1 MTSSKIIL
9 SLVASACVAT
19 LSSAMEFQVLGA
31 KAASMGGAGIATSP
45 SSLAAYNNPALL
57 ANNPEKF
64 SLHVGAGV
72 GLKDTGA
79 GKAVGDLS
87 DLDFSGVSD
96 LVDGN
101 AENATPDQI
110 NTLLKAK
117 NIIIGMDQKGFQINP
132 TADLGLSFGSF
143 GTGLFLTSDIGGIAN
158 IDQTHTDLIF
168 ETSTTGQYINVL
180 TFDPPNPV
188 YLSEADYQTSSLYYA
203 AVDESNTN
211 KTTNLNVVGL
221 AVVEIPLAYG
231 YALDTGYGALA
242 VGGALKYMKG
252 QTFYKTVDIDSDN
265 ALDNLS
271 DNAANSSTFG
281 IDLGLTFKPTKVE
294 NLTLAL
300 VGKNLNT
307 PTFDVSALAKNKGV
321 SDYEIK
327 PAVRAGAAYKLGEV
341 VEFAFDADLTENKSL
356 VGYNTRYIGGGANF
370 DLSALE
376 LNVGLMKNIAS
387 NDEAGVIY
395 TAGLA
400 TGPDWF
406 HFELS
411 AQMASKSGE
420 VDGTSYPKQAMVN
433 FAISSAF

>member
-1 MTSSKIIL
+1 MTPSKILL
-9 SLVASACVAT
+9 SFVASACVAT

-31 KAASMGGAGIATSP
+31 RAASMGGAGIATSP

-57 ANNPEKF
+57 ANNSEKF

-79 GKAVGDLS
+79 GRAIGDLS
-87 DLDFSGVSD
+87 DLDFSGVSN

-101 AENATPDQI
+101 AENATTDQI
-110 NTLLKAK
+110 NTLLKAR
-117 NIIIGMDQKGFQINP
+117 NIIIGMDQKGFQVNP

-143 GTGLFLTSDIGGIAN
+143 GTGLFVTSDIGGIAN
-158 IDQTHTDLIF
+158 IDQTHTALIF
-168 ETSTTGQYINVL
+168 LGSDANYYNITTGTAVISDQPTYDATSMQYAIDNG
-180 TFDPPNPV
+180 
-188 YLSEADYQTSSLYYA
+188 
-203 AVDESNTN
+203 
-211 KTTNLNVVGL
+211 TTNLDVVGL
-221 AVVEIPLAYG
+221 AVYEIPLAYG
-231 YALDTGYGALA
+231 YALDTGYGSLA

-252 QTFYKTVDIDSDN
+252 KTFYKNVKLDDNN
-265 ALDNLS
+265 ALDNIS
-271 DNAANSSTFG
+271 DNTVSSSTFG
-281 IDLGLTFKPTKVE
+281 IDLGLAFKPTKIE

-307 PTFDVSALAKNKGV
+307 PTFDISALAKTQGV

-327 PAVRAGAAYKLGEV
+327 PAIRAGAAYKLGEV

-356 VGYNTRYIGGGANF
+356 THYNTRYIGGGANF

-387 NDEAGVIY
+387 NDEAGIIY

>member
-1 MTSSKIIL
+1 MTSSKIL
-9 SLVASACVAT
+9 LLLVASACVAT

-31 KAASMGGAGIATSP
+31 RAAAMGGAGIATSP

-64 SLHVGAGV
+64 SLHIGAGV

-87 DLDFSGVSD
+87 DLDFSGISD

-101 AENATPDQI
+101 AENATTDQI
-110 NTLLKAK
+110 NTLLKAR
-117 NIIIGMDQKGFQINP
+117 NIIVGMDQKGFQVNP
-132 TADLGLSFGSF
+132 TADLGMSFGSF
-143 GTGLFLTSDIGGIAN
+143 GTGLFVTSDIGGVAN
-158 IDQTHTDLIF
+158 VDQARTALIF
-168 ETSTTGQYINVL
+168 EGSTPGTYYDISSGTAVVSTPLAYNNTSMQYAIDNG
-180 TFDPPNPV
+180 
-188 YLSEADYQTSSLYYA
+188 
-203 AVDESNTN
+203 
-211 KTTNLNVVGL
+211 TTNLDVVGL

-252 QTFYKTVDIDSDN
+252 QTFYKNVKLDDDN
-265 ALDNLS
+265 AMDNIA
-271 DNAANSSTFG
+271 DNSVDSSTFG

-307 PTFDVSALAKNKGV
+307 PTFDVSTLAKTQGI

-327 PAVRAGAAYKLGEV
+327 PAIRAGAAYKYGEV

-395 TAGLA
+395 TAGIA

>member
-9 SLVASACVAT
+9 SFVASACVAT

-57 ANNPEKF
+57 ANNAEKF
-64 SLHVGAGV
+64 SIHIGAGI

-79 GKAVGDLS
+79 GKAIGDLS
-87 DLDFSGVSD
+87 NLDFSGVSD

-101 AENATPDQI
+101 AENATVDQI
-110 NTLLKAK
+110 NTLIQAQG
-117 NIIIGMDQKGFQINP
+117 IIAGMDGTGFQVNP
-132 TADLGLSFGSF
+132 TADLGISFGSF
-143 GTGLFLTSDIGGIAN
+143 GTGLFGTSDIGGVVN
-158 IDQTHTDLIF
+158 VDPTHTALIF
-168 ETSTTGQYINVL
+168 EGSTAGTYFDITSGTPVASDLTTYNATSIQYAIDNG
-180 TFDPPNPV
+180 
-188 YLSEADYQTSSLYYA
+188 
-203 AVDESNTN
+203 
-211 KTTNLNVVGL
+211 TTNVDVVGL
-221 AVVEIPLAYG
+221 AVYEIPLAYG
-231 YALDTGYGALA
+231 HAFNTGYGSLS

-252 QTFYKTVDIDSDN
+252 KSFYKSVKLDDDN
-265 ALDNLS
+265 ALDNIN
-271 DNAANSSTFG
+271 DNAVDSSTFG
-281 IDLGLTFKPTKVE
+281 IDLGLAFKPTKVE
-294 NLTLAL
+294 NLTVAL

-307 PTFDVSALAKNKGV
+307 PSFDKIGGGE
-321 SDYEIK
+321 YEIK
-327 PAVRAGAAYKLGEV
+327 PAVRAGGAYKFNEWAEV
-341 VEFAFDADLTENKSL
+341 AMDVDLTENESL

-376 LNVGLMKNIAS
+376 LNIGLMKNIAS

-400 TGPDWF
+400 TGPDWL

-433 FAISSAF
+433 FAISSAW

>member
-1 MTSSKIIL
+1 MTPSKIIL
-9 SLVASACVAT
+9 SFVASACVAT

-31 KAASMGGAGIATSP
+31 KAASMGGAGIAASP

-64 SLHVGAGV
+64 SLHVGAGI

-79 GKAVGDLS
+79 GKAVGDLNNLGLS
-87 DLDFSGVSD
+87 EIIDAADLTTNPAGLTPAQEASLIQAQGIISGMNS
-96 LVDGN
+96 
-101 AENATPDQI
+101 
-110 NTLLKAK
+110 
-117 NIIIGMDQKGFQINP
+117 KGFQVNP
-132 TADLGLSFGSF
+132 TVDLAISFGSF
-143 GTGLFLTSDIGGIAN
+143 GTGIFLTSDIGGVAN
-158 IDQTHTDLIF
+158 IDQNHLALIL
-168 ETSTTGQYINVL
+168 EDSAAPGTYYDILNPSTTPTSTDYTNTSLEYAINTGL
-180 TFDPPNPV
+180 
-188 YLSEADYQTSSLYYA
+188 
-203 AVDESNTN
+203 
-211 KTTNLNVVGL
+211 TNLDVVGL

-252 QTFYKTVDIDSDN
+252 QTFYKKVDIDSDN

-271 DNAANSSTFG
+271 DNSVNSSTFG

-307 PTFDVSALAKNKGV
+307 PTFDVSALAKTQGI

-327 PAVRAGAAYKLGEV
+327 PAIRAGAAYKLGEV

-356 VGYNTRYIGGGANF
+356 VGYNTRYVGGGANF

>member
-1 MTSSKIIL
+1 MTPSKILL

-64 SLHVGAGV
+64 SLHIGAGV

-79 GKAVGDLS
+79 GKSIGDLS
-87 DLDFSGVSD
+87 KLDFSGVSAIADGDVNSLNTTD
-96 LVDGN
+96 LTTLN
-101 AENATPDQI
+101 QAQQI
-110 NTLLKAK
+110 IL
-117 NIIIGMDQKGFQINP
+117 GMNGSGFQVNP
-132 TADLGLSFGSF
+132 TVDLAISFGSF
-143 GTGLFLTSDIGGIAN
+143 GTGIFVTSDIGGIAN
-158 IDQTHTDLIF
+158 IDQTHTQLIF
-168 ETSTTGQYINVL
+168 ENSGSYYNLTGATTVPTSANSDVIAYNATSMQYAIDNG
-180 TFDPPNPV
+180 
-188 YLSEADYQTSSLYYA
+188 
-203 AVDESNTN
+203 
-211 KTTNLNVVGL
+211 TTNLDVVGL
-221 AVVEIPLAYG
+221 AVYEIPLAYG
-231 YALDTGYGALA
+231 YALNTGYGSLA

-252 QTFYKTVDIDSDN
+252 ETFYKNVKLDDNN
-265 ALDNLS
+265 ALDNIT
-271 DNAANSSTFG
+271 DNAVSSSTFG
-281 IDLGLTFKPTKVE
+281 IDLGLAFKPSKVE

-307 PTFDVSALAKNKGV
+307 PSFDKVGGGQ
-321 SDYEIK
+321 YEIK
-327 PAVRAGAAYKLGEV
+327 PAVRAGGAYKLGEV

-370 DLSALE
+370 DLSVLE
-376 LNVGLMKNIAS
+376 LNVGLMKNVAS

>member
-1 MTSSKIIL
+1 MTSSKIL
-9 SLVASACVAT
+9 LLLVASACVAT

-31 KAASMGGAGIATSP
+31 RAAAMGGAGIATSP

-64 SLHVGAGV
+64 SLHIGAGV

-87 DLDFSGVSD
+87 DLDFSGISD

-101 AENATPDQI
+101 AENATTDQI
-110 NTLLKAK
+110 NTLLKAR
-117 NIIIGMDQKGFQINP
+117 NIIVGMDQKGFQVNP
-132 TADLGLSFGSF
+132 TADLGMSFGSF
-143 GTGLFLTSDIGGIAN
+143 GTGLFVTSDIGGVAN
-158 IDQTHTDLIF
+158 VDQARTALIF
-168 ETSTTGQYINVL
+168 EGSTPGTYYDISSGTAVVSTPLAYNNTSMQYAIDNG
-180 TFDPPNPV
+180 
-188 YLSEADYQTSSLYYA
+188 
-203 AVDESNTN
+203 
-211 KTTNLNVVGL
+211 TTNLDVVGL

-252 QTFYKTVDIDSDN
+252 QTFYKNVKLDDDN
-265 ALDNLS
+265 AMDNIA
-271 DNAANSSTFG
+271 DNSVDSSTFG

-307 PTFDVSALAKNKGV
+307 PTFDVSALAKTQGI

-327 PAVRAGAAYKLGEV
+327 PAIRAGAAYKYGEV

-395 TAGLA
+395 TAGIA

>member
-9 SLVASACVAT
+9 SFVASACVAT

-57 ANNPEKF
+57 ANNTEKF
-64 SLHVGAGV
+64 SIHVGTGV

-79 GKAVGDLS
+79 GKAVGDLNNLGLS
-87 DLDFSGVSD
+87 EIIDAADLTTNPAGLTPAQEASLVQAQGIISGMS
-96 LVDGN
+96 G
-101 AENATPDQI
+101 
-110 NTLLKAK
+110 
-117 NIIIGMDQKGFQINP
+117 KGFQVNP
-132 TADLGLSFGSF
+132 TVDLAISFGSF
-143 GTGLFLTSDIGGIAN
+143 GTGIFLTSDIGGVAN
-158 IDQTHTDLIF
+158 IDQNHLALIL
-168 ETSTTGQYINVL
+168 EDSATPGTYYDILNPSTTPTYTDYTNTSLEYAINTGL
-180 TFDPPNPV
+180 
-188 YLSEADYQTSSLYYA
+188 
-203 AVDESNTN
+203 
-211 KTTNLNVVGL
+211 TNLDVVGL
-221 AVVEIPLAYG
+221 AVYEVPLAYG
-231 YALDTGYGALA
+231 YALNTGYGSLA

-252 QTFYKTVDIDSDN
+252 KTFYKNVKLDDNN
-265 ALDNLS
+265 ALDNIS
-271 DNAANSSTFG
+271 DNSVSSSTFG
-281 IDLGLTFKPTKVE
+281 IDLGLAFKPTKVE

-307 PTFDVSALAKNKGV
+307 PSFDKIGGGE
-321 SDYEIK
+321 YEIK
-327 PAVRAGAAYKLGEV
+327 PSVRAGGAYKLSEWA
-341 VEFAFDADLTENKSL
+341 EFAMDADLTENKSL
-356 VGYNTRYIGGGANF
+356 VGYNTRYVGGGMNF

-376 LNVGLMKNIAS
+376 LNVGLMKNVAS
-387 NDEAGVIY
+387 NDEAGLIY

>member
-9 SLVASACVAT
+9 SFVASACVAT

-64 SLHVGAGV
+64 SIHLGAGI

-79 GKAVGDLS
+79 GKAIGDLN

-101 AENATPDQI
+101 AENATVDQI
-110 NTLLKAK
+110 NTLLQAQG
-117 NIIIGMDQKGFQINP
+117 IIVGMDGTGFQINP

-143 GTGLFLTSDIGGIAN
+143 GTGLFGTSDIGGVAN
-158 IDQTHTDLIF
+158 VDPTHTALIF
-168 ETSTTGQYINVL
+168 EGSTPGTYYDITSGTPVLSDLTAYNATSIQYAIDNG
-180 TFDPPNPV
+180 
-188 YLSEADYQTSSLYYA
+188 
-203 AVDESNTN
+203 
-211 KTTNLNVVGL
+211 TTNVDIVGL
-221 AVVEIPLAYG
+221 AVYEIPLAYG
-231 YALDTGYGALA
+231 HAFDTGYGSLS

-252 QTFYKTVDIDSDN
+252 KSFYKSVKLDDDN
-265 ALDNLS
+265 AMDNIN
-271 DNAANSSTFG
+271 DNAVDSSTFG
-281 IDLGLTFKPTKVE
+281 IDLGLAFKPTKVE

-307 PTFDVSALAKNKGV
+307 PAFDKIGGGE
-321 SDYEIK
+321 YEIK
-327 PAVRAGAAYKLGEV
+327 PAVRAGGAYKFNEWAELAMDV
-341 VEFAFDADLTENKSL
+341 DLTENESL

-400 TGPDWF
+400 TGPDWL

-411 AQMASKSGE
+411 AQMASKKGE

-433 FAISSAF
+433 FAISSAW

>member
-1 MTSSKIIL
+1 MTSSKILL

-64 SLHVGAGV
+64 TIHVGAGV

-79 GKAVGDLS
+79 GRAVGDLS
-87 DLDFSGVSD
+87 DLDFSGIMDKIQGDASTFD
-96 LVDGN
+96 
-101 AENATPDQI
+101 ATDDEVQ
-110 NTLLKAK
+110 TLQKARD
-117 NIIIGMDQKGFQINP
+117 IIVGMDQKGFQVAP
-132 TADLGLSFGSF
+132 TVDLALSFGSF
-143 GTGLFLTSDIGGIAN
+143 GTGLFLTSDIGALAN
-158 IDQTHTDLIF
+158 VDQTRKALIF
-168 ETSTTGQYINVL
+168 REDNGTPNDLTDDQFYDVETGSVTTPTDYNNLSLQY
-180 TFDPPNPV
+180 
-188 YLSEADYQTSSLYYA
+188 
-203 AVDESNTN
+203 AVENKNTN
-211 KTTNLNVVGL
+211 LSVVGL
-221 AVVEIPLAYG
+221 AVIEIPLAYG

-252 QTFYKTVDIDSDN
+252 QTFYTKVDIDSDN

-271 DNAANSSTFG
+271 DYSVDSSTFG

-307 PTFDVSALAKNKGV
+307 PSFDISAAAGGG
-321 SDYEIK
+321 DYEIK
-327 PAVRAGAAYKLGEV
+327 PAVRAGVAYKLGEV

-376 LNVGLMKNIAS
+376 LNVGLMKNISS